1 MAEVDLNALSL
12 DELKKLKRDVEK
24 AIDGFEHR
32 RLMQARE
39 VLAEKAR
46 ELGVTLAEVL
56 SLDEKGR
63 GRRSPGEAK
72 YRNPADTSQT
82 WSGRGR
88 KPRWFADALASGST
102 ADSLLI

>member
-1 MAEVDLNALSL
+1 MTEVDLNVLSL

-24 AIDGFEHR
+24 AIDSFEHR
-32 RLMQARE
+32 RLIQARE
-39 VLAEKAR
+39 VLTEKAR

-63 GRRSPGEAK
+63 ARRSPGEAK
-72 YRNPADTSQT
+72 YRNPDDRGQT

-88 KPRWFADALASGST
+88 KPRWFADALASGVT

>member
-1 MAEVDLNALSL
+1 MAELDLNKLSL
-12 DELKKLKRDVEK
+12 DELKKMKRDVEK
-24 AIDGFEHR
+24 AIDSFEHR

-63 GRRSPGEAK
+63 GRRASGGAK
-72 YRNPADTSQT
+72 YRNPADTNQT

-88 KPRWFADALASGST
+88 KPRWFADALASGAT